1 MDEAVAP
8 LIHALRPMLGSGGQL
23 GSRAG
28 VACDSWRLGV
38 EAHNVRDRKR
48 VPASCEGYVG
58 HCMLGGHYHRDSKL
72 VIDQAISYIDS
83 IKLSGNGKEVLV
95 FDIDETTLSNL
106 PYYATQGF
114 GFQEYARQASAPALP
129 ETKRLY
135 NKLLSVG
142 IKLVILTGRREVQ
155 RTATVTNLRRQG
167 FSGWM
172 TVLLKPADFKG
183 STVTFKSSERQKL
196 LDAGYIIVGNI
207 GDQWSDI
214 LGTPEGARTF
224 KLPDPIYVG
233 HYMLGGH
240 YRRDSKLVI
249 DEAISYIDSLKLAG
263 NGKEV
268 WVFDVDETTLS
279 NLPYYATHGF
289 GATPYNWTSFQ
300 EYARQASAP
309 ALPETKRLF
318 DKLLSVGIKPVIL
331 TGRREVQRTATV
343 TNLRRQGF
351 SGWMTKLL
359 DAGYIIVGNIGDQ
372 WSDILSTPEGARTFK
387 LPDPMYY
394 IG

>member
-1 MDEAVAP
+1 MAMATKMLLLLAAVALLVASSGAWETNIRMPTSVATVTAMEEAVAP
-8 LIHALRPMLGSGGQL
+8 MIHALRPMLGSGGQL

-38 EAHNVRDRKR
+38 EAHNVRDWKT
-48 VPASCEGYVG
+48 VPASCE
-58 HCMLGGHYHRDSKL
+58 S
-72 VIDQAISYIDS
+72 
-83 IKLSGNGKEVLV
+83 
-95 FDIDETTLSNL
+95 
-106 PYYATQGF
+106 
-114 GFQEYARQASAPALP
+114 
-129 ETKRLY
+129 
-135 NKLLSVG
+135 
-142 IKLVILTGRREVQ
+142 
-155 RTATVTNLRRQG
+155 
-167 FSGWM
+167 
-172 TVLLKPADFKG
+172 
-183 STVTFKSSERQKL
+183 
-196 LDAGYIIVGNI
+196 
-207 GDQWSDI
+207 
-214 LGTPEGARTF
+214 
-224 KLPDPIYVG
+224 YVG

-249 DEAISYIDSLKLAG
+249 DEAISYVDSLKLAG

-309 ALPETKRLF
+309 ALPETKRLYN
-318 DKLLSVGIKPVIL
+318 KLLSVGIKPVIL
-331 TGRREVQRTATV
+331 TGRREAQRTATV

-351 SGWMTKLL
+351 SGSMAVLLKPAEFKGSAVTFKSGERQKLV
-359 DAGYIIVGNIGDQ
+359 DAGYVIVGNIGDQ
-372 WSDILSTPEGARTFK
+372 WSDILGTPEGARTFK